1 MGKTLK
7 RKWKRTLRQPL
18 WGKISKNGKRE
29 TEGWVVGSRAEMDER
44 KWKQNGKCEKRNL
57 KQAPEEQLWER
68 IREGWKETNS
78 KSKYQN
84 REGMHEKS
92 GKR

>member
-1 MGKTLK
+1 MD
-7 RKWKRTLRQPL
+7 
-18 WGKISKNGKRE
+18 SVERE
-29 TEGWVVGSRAEMDER
+29 IW
-44 KWKQNGKCEKRNL
+44 

-68 IREGWKETNS
+68 IREGQKETYRLCE
-78 KSKYQN
+78 YQN